1 MKHYPPDDEAHPDGP
16 DDQWGQGG
24 ADSGG
29 QAGDTQGLSQATN
42 ASEETVEEL
51 AEAGQ
56 DYEAGIQEGI
66 EDAADHP
73 ETPVPSHAG
82 QEREDVAPRREP
94 MWHRHASP
102 SPRADVT
109 GLN

>member
-1 MKHYPPDDEAHPDGP
+1 MKHYPPDNEARPDEPG
-16 DDQWGQGG
+16 DQSGQGG

-73 ETPVPSHAG
+73 EKPVPSDAG
-82 QEREDVAPRREP
+82 QGPPPPSIMITGDPACLGA
-94 MWHRHASP
+94 MILCSP
-102 SPRADVT
+102 
-109 GLN
+109 